1 MGICAIS
8 DDPGSPGIQTLRPSS
23 PAGAT
28 AMTCGELL
36 IRTNGARNPAA
47 AASPSGSCGL
57 ARKKSAEPGH
67 GALLGL
73 IDLSKLLIY
82 INGLCGTAG
91 GIRTTDLLI
100 HSQAL

>member
-1 MGICAIS
+1 VRRTVDQDEWRKESCSRCLTFRIV
-8 DDPGSPGIQTLRPSS
+8 RF
-23 PAGAT
+23 GAQ
-28 AMTCGELL
+28 
-36 IRTNGARNPAA
+36 
-47 AASPSGSCGL
+47 
-57 ARKKSAEPGH
+57 KSAEPGH